1 MNRLRPSLFL
11 IVLAALAVSAVPV
24 FAGTAPVANPAASLC
39 PAPALSSSI
48 GTPAPTLKIIL
59 PSDYIHCDCKL
70 CAEKPD
76 VICQISPS
84 GYSILCSDWY
94 RLNC

>member
-1 MNRLRPSLFL
+1 MNRLRSSLFL
-11 IVLAALAVSAVPV
+11 LVLAALAVSAVPV

-39 PAPALSSSI
+39 PAPALSSI
-48 GTPAPTLKIIL
+48 GTPAPTLKIF
-59 PSDYIHCDCKL
+59 PPPDYIHCDCKL